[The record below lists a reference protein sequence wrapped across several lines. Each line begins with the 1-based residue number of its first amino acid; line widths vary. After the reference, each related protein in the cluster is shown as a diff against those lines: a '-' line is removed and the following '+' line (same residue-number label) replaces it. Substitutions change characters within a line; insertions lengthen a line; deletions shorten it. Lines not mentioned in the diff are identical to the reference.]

1 MRVCMSSHIGEKV
14 KGFLLHPAETFRAT
28 RAETLTSAYQY
39 YVILLIIFSVLLAIV
54 VSVSVGATYWSSSV
68 TTIAS
73 SGLLGSNGSG
83 IVKAFTAFLVTYLLF
98 LPYFLFVFMLFAIFI
113 SGFYYHVFV
122 ILFGG
127 QKGLTQTVKAV
138 MYASTPALLLGWIPF
153 VSFIGS
159 VWTVILIIIGVR
171 ENQEMTT
178 GRAVLVVLVPLVL
191 TVILSFGLV
200 EVFLSFA
207 RAIATL
213 SG

>member
-1 MRVCMSSHIGEKV
+1 MSNHIGEKV
-14 KGFLLHPAETFRAT
+14 KGFLLHPSETFQAT

-39 YVILLIIFSVLLAIV
+39 YVILLIIFSVLIAIV
-54 VSVSVGATYWSSSV
+54 VSVSVGAAYWSSSV

-73 SGLLGSNGSG
+73 SGLLGSAGSG
-83 IVKAFTAFLVTYLLF
+83 VVKAFTAFLVTYLLF

-127 QKGLTQTVKAV
+127 QKGLTQTVKTV

-171 ENQEMTT
+171 ENQELTT

-200 EVFLSFA
+200 EVFLSFV

>member
-1 MRVCMSSHIGEKV
+1 
-14 KGFLLHPAETFRAT
+14 
-28 RAETLTSAYQY
+28 
-39 YVILLIIFSVLLAIV
+39 
-54 VSVSVGATYWSSSV
+54 
-68 TTIAS
+68 
-73 SGLLGSNGSG
+73 
-83 IVKAFTAFLVTYLLF
+83 
-98 LPYFLFVFMLFAIFI
+98 MLFAIFI

>member
-1 MRVCMSSHIGEKV
+1 
-14 KGFLLHPAETFRAT
+14 
-28 RAETLTSAYQY
+28 
-39 YVILLIIFSVLLAIV
+39 
-54 VSVSVGATYWSSSV
+54 
-68 TTIAS
+68 
-73 SGLLGSNGSG
+73 
-83 IVKAFTAFLVTYLLF
+83 VKAFTAFLVTYLLF

-127 QKGLTQTVKAV
+127 QKGLTQTVKTV

-171 ENQEMTT
+171 ENQELTT

-200 EVFLSFA
+200 EVFLSFV

>member
-1 MRVCMSSHIGEKV
+1 MSNHIGEKV
-14 KGFLLHPAETFRAT
+14 KGFLLHPSETFRAT

-73 SGLLGSNGSG
+73 SGLLGSTGSG

-127 QKGLTQTVKAV
+127 QKGLTQTVKTV

-153 VSFIGS
+153 VSIIGS

>member
-1 MRVCMSSHIGEKV
+1 MSSHIGEKV
-14 KGFLLHPAETFRAT
+14 KGFLLHPAETFRVT

>member
-1 MRVCMSSHIGEKV
+1 MSNHIGEKV
-14 KGFLLHPAETFRAT
+14 KGFLLHPSETFRAT
-28 RAETLTSAYQY
+28 QAETLTSAYQY

-68 TTIAS
+68 NTIAS

-98 LPYFLFVFMLFAIFI
+98 LPYFLFVFMLFGIFI

-127 QKGLTQTVKAV
+127 QKGLTQTVKTV

-153 VSFIGS
+153 VSIIGS

-171 ENQEMTT
+171 ENQDMTT

-191 TVILSFGLV
+191 TVFLSFGLV
-200 EVFLSFA
+200 ELLLAFVRVLLA
-207 RAIATL
+207 L
-213 SG
+213 PG

>member
-1 MRVCMSSHIGEKV
+1 MSNHIGEKV
-14 KGFLLHPAETFRAT
+14 KGFLLHPSETFRAT

-73 SGLLGSNGSG
+73 SGLLGSTGSG

-127 QKGLTQTVKAV
+127 QKGLTQTVKTV

-153 VSFIGS
+153 VSIIGS

-178 GRAVLVVLVPLVL
+178 GRAILVVLVPLVL

-200 EVFLSFA
+200 ELLLALVRVLLA
-207 RAIATL
+207 L
-213 SG
+213 PG

>member
-1 MRVCMSSHIGEKV
+1 MSSHIGEKV